1 MTNLKSTTKT
11 LNTLNTLL
19 AIFIFAFAAN
29 TTFAQVVEPGTFAD
43 GINKTDNG
51 ITIKSAVGGVS
62 NFLLINPAQEL
73 LGGFQARKYGN
84 GQFASGLLD
93 VNKKFFLR
101 HTTGFVTDFNINDN
115 IMMRVWNDGKV
126 TIGNVQNVKDA
137 NGLPTVP
144 RVFLE
149 AGYGSV
155 IGADKYKLIVQTGI
169 LTEKV
174 KVAGLETSDWAD
186 YVFEE
191 DYEMLSIDEL
201 EDYVTENKHLP
212 NVPSAQEVAEN
223 GLDLAKTDAT
233 LLEKIEESYLYIIEL
248 NKKFDALEAENNN
261 LKSDIKVL
269 QSSQN

>member
-11 LNTLNTLL
+11 QNTLSILNTLL
-19 AIFIFAFAAN
+19 AIFIFAFTAN
-29 TTFAQVVEPGTFAD
+29 TTFAQAVEPGTFVD
-43 GINKTDNG
+43 GINVTDNG
-51 ITIKSAVGGVS
+51 ITIKSAADGVS
-62 NFLLINPAQEL
+62 NFLLINPAQEV

-84 GQFASGLLD
+84 GQYASGLLD
-93 VNKKFFLR
+93 VNKNFFLR
-101 HTTGFVTDFNINDN
+101 HRTGFATDFSINND
-115 IMMRVWNDGKV
+115 IKMMIFEDGKV
-126 TIGNVQNVKDA
+126 TIGNLSAQVGAMVHKE
-137 NGLPTVP
+137 G
-144 RVFLE
+144 
-149 AGYGSV
+149 GS
-155 IGADKYKLIVQTGI
+155 GATISGSDYKLVVGTGI

-191 DYEMLSIDEL
+191 DYEMLPIEEL

-248 NKKFDALEAENNN
+248 NKKFEALEAENNN
-261 LKSDIKVL
+261 LKSDIKTL